1 MRQFQ
6 KIGLRY
12 YFFFSGIKSVWS
24 CNEKLHLFLVNQV
37 YMRHLPKR
45 TRFFSHLHLWVSQ
58 PKCGEIYV
66 HVQTTPTTR
75 ATEWFI
81 HFMNATVSYR
91 ITVVLSQLSL
101 ISKKQK
107 GELSWN
113 RQQELLPFPFSQY
126 TYSLDT
132 FSSNAFRIT
141 ATYYLVSPA
150 SISNQWTFS
159 LKRGILTHVA
169 QARNNL
175 RPSHQQKNKNT
186 QTLNYYPES
195 RFSNV

>member
-1 MRQFQ
+1 
-6 KIGLRY
+6 
-12 YFFFSGIKSVWS
+12 
-24 CNEKLHLFLVNQV
+24 
-37 YMRHLPKR
+37 MRHLPKR
-45 TRFFSHLHLWVSQ
+45 TRFFSHLHLWVIQ

-66 HVQTTPTTR
+66 HIQTTATTR
-75 ATEWFI
+75 AAEWFI
-81 HFMNATVSYR
+81 HFRNATVSYR
-91 ITVVLSQLSL
+91 ITVVYSQLSL

-150 SISNQWTFS
+150 SISNQWTMF
-159 LKRGILTHVA
+159 LKWGIMTWRSVHT
-169 QARNNL
+169 
-175 RPSHQQKNKNT
+175 SHKWGITWDRHTNKKKYT
-186 QTLNYYPES
+186 DIELLPRITT
-195 RFSNV
+195 F

>member
-1 MRQFQ
+1 MKQFQ

-12 YFFFSGIKSVWS
+12 FFFSSIKSVWS
-24 CNEKLHLFLVNQV
+24 CNEKLNLFLVNQV
-37 YMRHLPKR
+37 HMRHLPKR

-66 HVQTTPTTR
+66 HIQTTPTTR

-91 ITVVLSQLSL
+91 ITVVYSQLSL
-101 ISKKQK
+101 KSKKQK

-150 SISNQWTFS
+150 GISNWWTIS
-159 LKRGILTHVA
+159 LKRGIMTCRSVHTSH
-169 QARNNL
+169 NWGTNT
-175 RPSHQQKNKNT
+175 HQQKRHWTTTPNHNF
-186 QTLNYYPES
+186 LVMFNH
-195 RFSNV
+195 